1 MFELIQVNDL
11 ASLAKIIDGNLIGEN
26 KQFKYVTTDSR
37 SVSKNSL
44 FLALVGEKYNG
55 HHFCESALEAGAEAY
70 ISTDEIIN
78 HTGIVVKDTYLAL
91 LKMAKHQQQQVNP
104 KTLAIT
110 GSNGKTTLK
119 EMVAHILVDKK
130 SIKTKDNENNQFG
143 IPFTVLRLKADTK
156 FLVLECG
163 ARKVGDF
170 DLISEY
176 LRFDVLAIT
185 NINNSHIEI
194 FENQANIIKTKTK
207 LLDGLTEGASFI
219 EGAFED
225 WYTSDKLMAMN
236 ENFRVNVHHNIEQ
249 NSATK
254 PLTENWS
261 CTVVSG
267 QEEGSLPGL
276 FSLSFQQTSNSS
288 SRHFQFP
295 KKINLGPRH
304 NCHNAL
310 MAVLAARELG
320 VKFSESMERICEFDS
335 PLPDRYGIEHIGKH
349 VLIND
354 TYNAN
359 PDSFASAI
367 NDLATNCSYPK
378 NKLLIM
384 GDMLE
389 LGQYSETEHAKILE
403 QALGLDGLKAIFL
416 KGEKFQNLFLSTQ
429 QQDHES
435 QFDQVYALQETE
447 DFPVA
452 LLSDLLDEESVI
464 LVKGSR
470 KMKMEQFVDLLR
482 NNLL

>member
-26 KQFKYVTTDSR
+26 KQFKYLTTDSR
-37 SVSKNSL
+37 NVSKNSL
-44 FLALVGEKYNG
+44 FLALRGEKYNG

-91 LKMAKHQQQQVNP
+91 LKMARHQQQQVNP

-119 EMVAHILVDKK
+119 EMVAHILIDKK

-163 ARKVGDF
+163 ARKMGDF

-176 LRFDVLAIT
+176 LQFDVLTIT
-185 NINNSHIEI
+185 NINNSHIGI
-194 FENQANIIKTKTK
+194 FGNQANIIETKMK
-207 LLDGLTEGASFI
+207 LLDGVAADGSFI
-219 EGAFED
+219 DGAFED
-225 WYTSDKLMAMN
+225 WSKSAKLMGMSQTFGAK
-236 ENFRVNVHHNIEQ
+236 VHRNLQ
-249 NSATK
+249 RDSVAK
-254 PLTENWS
+254 LLTEDWS
-261 CTVVSG
+261 CEIVSG
-267 QEEGSLPGL
+267 QEEGNVPGY
-276 FSLSFQQTSNSS
+276 FGLSCQQALSS
-288 SRHFQFP
+288 GSRHFQFP

-416 KGEKFQNLFLSTQ
+416 KGKKFQNLIPSAKQ
-429 QQDHES
+429 KDHES

-470 KMKMEQFVDLLR
+470 KMNMEQFVDLLR

>member
-1 MFELIQVNDL
+1 LFELIQVNDL

-176 LRFDVLAIT
+176 LNFDVLTIT
-185 NINNSHIEI
+185 NINNSHIGI
-194 FENQANIIKTKTK
+194 FGNQANIIETKMK
-207 LLDGLTEGASFI
+207 LLDGVAADGSFI
-219 EGAFED
+219 DGAFED
-225 WYTSDKLMAMN
+225 WCTSDKLMEMN

-276 FSLSFQQTSNSS
+276 FGLSFQQTSNSS
-288 SRHFQFP
+288 SRHFQSP

-389 LGQYSETEHAKILE
+389 LGQYSEAEHTKILQ
-403 QALGLDGLKAIFL
+403 QALSLANLKAIFV
-416 KGEKFQNLFLSTQ
+416 KGEKFQNLISTAKQ
-429 QQDHES
+429 KDKRS
-435 QFDQVYALQETE
+435 QFGKVHVLHKTE

-452 LLSDLLDEESVI
+452 LLSDLLDQESVI

-470 KMKMEQFVDLLR
+470 MMNMEEYVDLLR

>member
-176 LRFDVLAIT
+176 LNFDVLTIT
-185 NINNSHIEI
+185 NINNSHIGI
-194 FENQANIIKTKTK
+194 FGNQANIIETKMK
-207 LLDGLTEGASFI
+207 LLDSVAADGSFI
-219 EGAFED
+219 DGAFED
-225 WYTSDKLMAMN
+225 WCTSDKLMEMN

-288 SRHFQFP
+288 SRHFQSS
-295 KKINLGPRH
+295 KKINLGPMH

-320 VKFSESMERICEFDS
+320 VKFSESMERICEFNS

-389 LGQYSETEHAKILE
+389 LGQYSEAEHAKILQ
-403 QALGLDGLKAIFL
+403 QALSLNNLKAIFV
-416 KGEKFQNLFLSTQ
+416 KGEKFQNLITAAKQ
-429 QQDHES
+429 KDKRS
-435 QFDQVYALQETE
+435 QFEKIHVLHKTE

-452 LLSDLLDEESVI
+452 MLFDLLDQESVI
-464 LVKGSR
+464 LIKGSR
-470 KMKMEQFVDLLR
+470 MMNMEEYVDLLK
-482 NNLL
+482 NNL

>member
-176 LRFDVLAIT
+176 LNFDVLTIT
-185 NINNSHIEI
+185 NINNSHIGI
-194 FENQANIIKTKTK
+194 FGNQANIIETKMK
-207 LLDGLTEGASFI
+207 LLDGVAADGSFI
-219 EGAFED
+219 DGAFED
-225 WYTSDKLMAMN
+225 WCTSDKLMEMN

-276 FSLSFQQTSNSS
+276 FGLSFQQTSNSS
-288 SRHFQFP
+288 SRHFQSP

-389 LGQYSETEHAKILE
+389 LGQYSETEHAKILQ
-403 QALGLDGLKAIFL
+403 QALSLANLKAIFV
-416 KGEKFQNLFLSTQ
+416 KGEKFQNLISTAKQ
-429 QQDHES
+429 KDKRS
-435 QFDQVYALQETE
+435 QFGKVHVLHKTE

-452 LLSDLLDEESVI
+452 LLSDLLDQESVI

-470 KMKMEQFVDLLR
+470 MMNMEEYVDLLR

>member
-1 MFELIQVNDL
+1 MFELIDVNDL
-11 ASLAKIIDGNLIGEN
+11 ASLAKIIGGNLTGEN
-26 KQFKYVTTDSR
+26 KQFRYITTDSR
-37 SVSKNSL
+37 KINQNSL
-44 FLALVGEKYNG
+44 FLALLGEKYDG
-55 HHFCESALEAGAEAY
+55 HDFCETAIKAGAQAY
-70 ISTDEIIN
+70 ISTKEIIN
-78 HTGIVVKDTYLAL
+78 HSGIVVEDTYLAL
-91 LKMAKHQQQQVNP
+91 LKMARYQQQQVNP
-104 KTLAIT
+104 ETLAIT

-119 EMVAHILVDKK
+119 EMVAHILDNDE
-130 SIKTKDNENNQFG
+130 SITTKDNENNQFG
-143 IPFTVLRLKADTK
+143 IPFTVLRLKRETR

-163 ARKVGDF
+163 ARKLGDF

-176 LRFDVLAIT
+176 LKFDVLTIT
-185 NINNSHIEI
+185 NINNSHIGI
-194 FENQANIIKTKTK
+194 FGNQANIIETKMK
-207 LLDGLTEGASFI
+207 LLDGVSADGTFI
-219 EGAFED
+219 DGAFED
-225 WYTSDKLMAMN
+225 WSKSPKLMGMTQTFGVKVHRN
-236 ENFRVNVHHNIEQ
+236 LRQDSVNK
-249 NSATK
+249 SS
-254 PLTENWS
+254 TEDWS
-261 CTVVSG
+261 CKIVSG
-267 QEEGSLPGL
+267 QEEGNIPGY
-276 FSLSFQQTSNSS
+276 FGLSFQQTSKSS
-288 SRHFQFP
+288 SRHFQSP

-320 VKFSESMERICEFDS
+320 VKFSESMERICEFNS

-359 PDSFASAI
+359 PDSFASVI

-416 KGEKFQNLFLSTQ
+416 KGEKFQNLILSTQ

>member
-176 LRFDVLAIT
+176 LNFDVLTIT
-185 NINNSHIEI
+185 NINNSHIGI
-194 FENQANIIKTKTK
+194 FGNQANIIETKMK
-207 LLDGLTEGASFI
+207 LLDGVAADGSFI
-219 EGAFED
+219 DGAFED
-225 WYTSDKLMAMN
+225 WCTSDKLMEMN

-267 QEEGSLPGL
+267 QEEGSLPGY
-276 FSLSFQQTSNSS
+276 FDLSFQQTSNSS
-288 SRHFQFP
+288 SRHFQSP

-389 LGQYSETEHAKILE
+389 LGQYSEAEHAKILQ
-403 QALGLDGLKAIFL
+403 QALSLANLKAIFV
-416 KGEKFQNLFLSTQ
+416 KGEKFQNLISTAKQ
-429 QQDHES
+429 KDKRS
-435 QFDQVYALQETE
+435 QFGKVHVLHKTE

-452 LLSDLLDEESVI
+452 LLSDLLDQESVI
-464 LVKGSR
+464 LIKGSR
-470 KMKMEQFVDLLR
+470 MMNMEEYVDLLK